1 MSEENR
7 VLIAGAGPVGLTAAL
22 VLAKRGIP
30 VTVFE
35 SGDELSRASRAS
47 TFHPPTLDLLD
58 QFDGV
63 TNRLIEIGVL
73 ADRYQLRDRRE
84 GPYAEFDFAT
94 LRDDTR
100 HPYRIQCEQSR
111 YTPIALESL
120 RAFSNAEV
128 LFGHAVS
135 GAEVVEDH
143 VEVHVERD
151 GTPVSFRGS
160 WLIGADGAS
169 SAVRE
174 SLGIG
179 FEGMTYPDRYI
190 VVTTTFDLLE
200 AVPDLA
206 YVNYLSDPREFVVLL
221 RLPDVWRALFPIPS
235 GITDEEATSEASAQR
250 LLTGLADI
258 GEPYP
263 LDHVSLY
270 RVHQRVAT
278 TLRRGRALLAGDAAH
293 INNPL
298 GGMGMNSGMHDAFM
312 LADYLAATIEG
323 SRPDSCLDTYA
334 DFRRQVA
341 TRHVQTISHQNAE
354 QMAEVDEQERLR
366 QHAELARIASDPGL
380 CREYLRERTL
390 ITSLEEAAAL
400 G

>member
-1 MSEENR
+1 MSEQDR

-22 VLAKRGIP
+22 VLAERGIP

-35 SGDELSRASRAS
+35 AGDELSRTSRAS

-63 TNRLIEIGVL
+63 AAELVSIGVI
-73 ADRYQLRDRRE
+73 ADRYQLRDRRH
-84 GPYAEFDFAT
+84 GPYAEFDFTT
-94 LRDDTR
+94 LRKDTR
-100 HPYRIQCEQSR
+100 HPYRVQCEQSR
-111 YTPIALESL
+111 YTPIALDRL
-120 RAFSNAEV
+120 ARHGHAEV
-128 LFGHAVS
+128 LFGHPVTAVE
-135 GAEVVEDH
+135 AHDDH
-143 VEVHVERD
+143 VDVRTA
-151 GTPVSFRGS
+151 GTAGAANFTGS

-174 SLGIG
+174 SLGIE

-221 RLPDVWRALFPIPS
+221 RLPEVWRALFPIPNRIS
-235 GITDEEATSEASAQR
+235 EEDATSEASAQR
-250 LLTGLADI
+250 LLRGLADI
-258 GEPYP
+258 GRPYP
-263 LDHVSLY
+263 VDHISLY
-270 RVHQRVAT
+270 RVHQRVAAT
-278 TLRRGRALLAGDAAH
+278 MRRGRVLLAGDAAH

-312 LADYLAATIEG
+312 LGEYLAGRIEG
-323 SRPDSCLDTYA
+323 SRPDSCLDTYSE
-334 DFRRQVA
+334 FRRQVA
-341 TRHVQTISHQNAE
+341 IRHVQPMSHENVE
-354 QMAEVDEQERLR
+354 QMEEGDEQERLR
-366 QHAELARIASDPGL
+366 QQAELARIAADPEL
-380 CREYLRERTL
+380 CRQYLRERTL
-390 ITSLEEAAAL
+390 ITILEEAAAL